1 MRIFGFCTKVH
12 AFIYFPLWQQDRQ
25 IQVNTSCITV
35 MASPQILK
43 VSTRKIKKKFLI
55 NGHETKLWKTIM
67 IGLELHGM
75 HSVKSE
81 FITHGSFRAESKILK
96 VQHFNKT
103 GSTNSMESASDKC
116 SWDQRSRNKAMNKGN
131 AKGEGLSRKTSR
143 SYFFFWFLLTVS
155 MLQESNFWG
164 AALPQPRLD

>member
-1 MRIFGFCTKVH
+1 MYYSDGKSTNLEG
-12 AFIYFPLWQQDRQ
+12 IYPE
-25 IQVNTSCITV
+25 N
-35 MASPQILK
+35 
-43 VSTRKIKKKFLI
+43 KKKIFLI

-116 SWDQRSRNKAMNKGN
+116 S
-131 AKGEGLSRKTSR
+131 
-143 SYFFFWFLLTVS
+143 
-155 MLQESNFWG
+155 
-164 AALPQPRLD
+164 